1 VAKFGFFSN
10 KDGERYFVNL
20 EQIAYLRELPSDKGC
35 TAIYFSFPDEDGWP
49 WRIDVMGE
57 ILDLQEKISVMEKM

>member
-1 VAKFGFFSN
+1 
-10 KDGERYFVNL
+10 
-20 EQIAYLRELPSDKGC
+20 LPSDKGC